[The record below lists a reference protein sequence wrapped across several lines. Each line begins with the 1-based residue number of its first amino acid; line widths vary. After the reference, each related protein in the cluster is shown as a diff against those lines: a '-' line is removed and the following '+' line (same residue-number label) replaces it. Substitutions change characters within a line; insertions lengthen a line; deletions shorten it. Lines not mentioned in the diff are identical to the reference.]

1 MLGDFI
7 TRLLVIIVAMVTV
20 FERIGEVLVSW
31 LPMYGEMKLAFLI
44 YLWYPKTK
52 GTHYVYETLLR
63 PYFSKHEPEIDRKL
77 LEYRARARDIALLYF
92 QNFASQ
98 GQLKFYEFLQFLAKQ
113 SSRNWTSRNGDDQQQ
128 QQRGSPKQNSPTP
141 PPSPSLK
148 RSIQHPTVKAD
159 IVCQTLNETTGTV
172 VEHSISPQRTAT
184 AADESGLEGTLRAA
198 RKLPSPLTSCF
209 PRKGEKPKE
218 EIEGAPEKGE
228 DLGFKEAEAA
238 ADGNPAEEV
247 SAGGVGG
254 VRHGLEVSPRRL
266 LDEPVADGDLA
277 AAEAGLV
284 AEGGGGGGSG
294 WGLDAGGRKGEEILE
309 ADVGGRRGAEGREL
323 EIDPGD

>member
-7 TRLLVIIVAMVTV
+7 TRLLVMVLGYAYPAFECFKTVEKNKADIEQLRFWCQYWIIVAMVTV

-198 RKLPSPLTSCF
+198 RVRL
-209 PRKGEKPKE
+209 RR
-218 EIEGAPEKGE
+218 
-228 DLGFKEAEAA
+228 AA
-238 ADGNPAEEV
+238 RTD
-247 SAGGVGG
+247 
-254 VRHGLEVSPRRL
+254 
-266 LDEPVADGDLA
+266 
-277 AAEAGLV
+277 
-284 AEGGGGGGSG
+284 
-294 WGLDAGGRKGEEILE
+294 
-309 ADVGGRRGAEGREL
+309 
-323 EIDPGD
+323 